1 MYLYSIYSLSYIY
14 FSDSIKEELTSEG
27 NKLDTF
33 SSLND
38 YLNEAQMRLMMIHS
52 FGENCKLY
60 NEIIERREDT
70 IATKKSELITYLSE
84 CSDEVQLL
92 PKIIKDDFNQFSSS
106 ILSML
111 ENATLGLSQLIV
123 IESDVLKR
131 SDQIVQSYLASFES
145 YKTKLL
151 NLCIRLDDKEL
162 KDEIDEFLSK
172 NHKINSISE
181 AFLLNKSACVFY
193 KRILIDKC
201 NKKKV
206 KLNEFLS
213 LIEEN
218 KDELSVILENVP
230 LEEAQ
235 SYVDEDFTKYKFDV
249 LETKLDDSKKI
260 VTKLR
265 DSITENVNNFMYF

>member
-27 NKLDTF
+27 NKIDTF
-33 SSLND
+33 NSLND

-131 SDQIVQSYLASFES
+131 SDQIVQSYLTSFES

-181 AFLLNKSACVFY
+181 AFLLNKSACDFY